1 MLMIE
6 VCGLGWIAS
15 IAILGIMHMN
25 DSFDK
30 IINDYSNKS
39 FILSIMAL
47 VAGWMFWPYFLY
59 LVYKYF
65 SLMRKCSKKK

>member
-1 MLMIE
+1 
-6 VCGLGWIAS
+6 
-15 IAILGIMHMN
+15 MN

-59 LVYKYF
+59 LAYKYF